1 MDPSRTQTQNPCT
14 SEPRASQAKF
24 DAEMIETGVLK
35 RDEVKSR
42 RRFKFQHVRV
52 EI

>member
-1 MDPSRTQTQNPCT
+1 MDPCRTRTQNPYA
-14 SEPRASQAKF
+14 SELRASQAKF

-52 EI
+52 QI